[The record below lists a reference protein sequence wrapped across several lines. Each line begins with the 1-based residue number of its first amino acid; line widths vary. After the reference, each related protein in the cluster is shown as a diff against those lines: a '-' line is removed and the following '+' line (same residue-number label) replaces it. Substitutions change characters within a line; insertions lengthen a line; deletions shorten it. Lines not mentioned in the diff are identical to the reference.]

1 MFAIIRELKAFIFII
16 QAILKIKSL
25 ISGYFSQQAT
35 RGPGSPATPFQAKA
49 VSDMKQAVKEPAR
62 PMDASETEI
71 IMAGNDM
78 QADRLTQ

>member
-25 ISGYFSQQAT
+25 ISGYFSQQAA
-35 RGPGSPATPFQAKA
+35 RGPGNPATPFQAEA
-49 VSDMKQAVKEPAR
+49 VADMKQAVKAPSR

>member
-1 MFAIIRELKAFIFII
+1 MTVFAVLFGLALLGGLAAAFIGWWRD
-16 QAILKIKSL
+16 LPKS
-25 ISGYFSQQAT
+25 I
-35 RGPGSPATPFQAKA
+35 PSPATPFQAKA
-49 VSDMKQAVKEPAR
+49 VADMKQAVKEPSR

>member
-1 MFAIIRELKAFIFII
+1 MLALIREFKAVIFII

-25 ISGYFSQQAT
+25 ISGYFSQQAA
-35 RGPGSPATPFQAKA
+35 RGPGNPATPFQAKA
-49 VSDMKQAVKEPAR
+49 VADMKQAVKAPSR

-71 IMAGNDM
+71 IMHGNDM